1 MGFFDWL
8 IKPKKKEE
16 ETIVSR
22 EIATADLIKAINDIE
37 EEKFSAFYKS
47 FWEFN
52 KQMEMLAKEIERK
65 VSGLANA
72 RVSQDVDGRLL
83 AKIHSAKENFIKK
96 TNFVNSKLNKGFC
109 FTTFGEIRQSLEQ
122 MEVLAKELNTSGAK
136 YLGAIA
142 IVYKRQADDIA
153 TSVKKVIELF
163 KEVKTYFESNEK
175 VDAFEKL
182 KERAAKLVDLI
193 DYRKKI
199 EDETFSKENDKEI
212 LERQIDDL
220 KKKIS
225 VYEGAESYKNVKP
238 AETEL
243 QKQAEELNSEKV
255 MLRNKFADFSKA
267 AAKFLHDY
275 PLSKEDERLLNMYLS
290 EPYDAMDS
298 DPEFEILGTL
308 KEMKKAVEAEK
319 FSLDERL
326 TKKSAAALAEF
337 ISGDAL
343 KKSMDKKKEIIKRI
357 VELRVELEK
366 SGIFEL
372 NALNV
377 KLKDDEKKH
386 KDTTTA
392 LQVQEELLRKNM
404 DGIGKLKS
412 EVSDL
417 FLKFS
422 INAKIN

>member
-1 MGFFDWL
+1 
-8 IKPKKKEE
+8 
-16 ETIVSR
+16 
-22 EIATADLIKAINDIE
+22 
-37 EEKFSAFYKS
+37 
-47 FWEFN
+47 
-52 KQMEMLAKEIERK
+52 MEMVAKEIEHK
-65 VSGLANA
+65 VSGLESAK
-72 RVSQDVDGRLL
+72 VSQDVDERLL
-83 AKIHSAKENFIKK
+83 AKIQSARENFIKK
-96 TNFVNSKLNKGFC
+96 TNFVNAKLNRGFS

-122 MEVLAKELNTSGAK
+122 MDVLAKELNTSGAK

-142 IVYKRQADDIA
+142 IVYKRQANDIA
-153 TSVKKVIELF
+153 ASIKKVIELF
-163 KEVKTYFESNEK
+163 KEVKAYFESNDK
-175 VDAFEKL
+175 VEDFEKL

-238 AETEL
+238 AEEEL
-243 QKQAEELNSEKV
+243 QKRAEELNSEKI

-275 PLSKEDERLLNMYLS
+275 PLCKEDERLLNMYLS

-308 KEMKKAVEAEK
+308 KEMKKAVGADK
-319 FSLDERL
+319 LGLDERL
-326 TKKSAAALAEF
+326 TKKSAAVLGEF

-343 KKSMDKKKEIIKRI
+343 KTSMTKKKEILKRI

-377 KLKDDEKKH
+377 KLKDTEKRH
-386 KDTTTA
+386 RDTSTA

-404 DGIGKLKS
+404 DGIGKLKA

-417 FLKFS
+417 FLKFN

>member
-16 ETIVSR
+16 ESVVSR
-22 EIATADLIKAINDIE
+22 EIATADLIKEIDAIE
-37 EEKFSAFYKS
+37 EGKFSEFYKS
-47 FWEFN
+47 FWDFN
-52 KQMEMLAKEIERK
+52 KQMEILAKQIEHK
-65 VSGLANA
+65 VSGLESAK
-72 RVSQDVDGRLL
+72 VSQDVDERLL
-83 AKIHSAKENFIKK
+83 AKIQSAKENFIKK
-96 TNFVNSKLNKGFC
+96 TNFVDSKLNKGFT
-109 FTTFGEIRQSLEQ
+109 FTTFDEIRKSLGQ
-122 MEVLAKELNTSGAK
+122 MDVLAKELNTSGSK

-142 IVYKRQADDIA
+142 IVHKRQADDVA

-175 VDAFEKL
+175 VEAFERL
-182 KERAAKLVDLI
+182 KEKAAKLVDLI

-199 EDETFSKENDKEI
+199 EDETFSKENDKDV

-238 AETEL
+238 AEEEL
-243 QKQAEELNSEKV
+243 QKAAEELNSEKM

-267 AAKFLHDY
+267 AAKFVHDY
-275 PLSKEDERLLNMYLS
+275 PLSKEDERLVNMYLG

-298 DPEFEILGTL
+298 DPEFEVLGTL

-319 FSLDERL
+319 LGLDERL
-326 TKKSAAALAEF
+326 TKKSAVALAEF

-343 KKSMDKKKEIIKRI
+343 KKSMDKKKEILKKIL
-357 VELRVELEK
+357 ELRIELEK
-366 SGIFEL
+366 SGVFEL

-377 KLKDDEKKH
+377 KLKDAEKKH
-386 KDTTTA
+386 RDTSTA
-392 LQVQEELLRKNM
+392 LQVEEELLRKNL
-404 DGIGKLKS
+404 DGIEKLKS

-417 FLKFS
+417 FLKFN

>member
-1 MGFFDWL
+1 
-8 IKPKKKEE
+8 
-16 ETIVSR
+16 
-22 EIATADLIKAINDIE
+22 
-37 EEKFSAFYKS
+37 
-47 FWEFN
+47 
-52 KQMEMLAKEIERK
+52 
-65 VSGLANA
+65 
-72 RVSQDVDGRLL
+72 
-83 AKIHSAKENFIKK
+83 
-96 TNFVNSKLNKGFC
+96 
-109 FTTFGEIRQSLEQ
+109 
-122 MEVLAKELNTSGAK
+122 
-136 YLGAIA
+136 
-142 IVYKRQADDIA
+142 
-153 TSVKKVIELF
+153 
-163 KEVKTYFESNEK
+163 
-175 VDAFEKL
+175 
-182 KERAAKLVDLI
+182 LI

-212 LERQIDDL
+212 LERQIDEL

-238 AETEL
+238 AEEEL
-243 QKQAEELNSEKV
+243 QKRAEELNSEKI

-275 PLSKEDERLLNMYLS
+275 PLCKEDERLLNMYLC

-308 KEMKKAVEAEK
+308 KEMKKAVVADK
-319 FSLDERL
+319 LGLDERL
-326 TKKSAAALAEF
+326 TKKSAAVLAEF

-343 KKSMDKKKEIIKRI
+343 KTSMDKKKEIIKRI

-377 KLKDDEKKH
+377 KLKETEKRH
-386 KDTTTA
+386 RDTSTA
-392 LQVQEELLRKNM
+392 LQVQEELLRKNH

-412 EVSDL
+412 EVAEL

-422 INAKIN
+422 INAKITS